1 MSKLS
6 ARVEAFDGKLRNM
19 EEAVRQLSENA
30 ANMHGDGQTKVGRV
44 ARVVSRYHTEGVSHV
59 SAPLVNDIQLRELRE
74 TVEAWHVRRDQW

>member
-30 ANMHGDGQTKVGRV
+30 ANMHGDGQKKVGRTTQKV
-44 ARVVSRYHTEGVSHV
+44 CRMSQ
-59 SAPLVNDIQLRELRE
+59 PP
-74 TVEAWHVRRDQW
+74 W

>member
-30 ANMHGDGQTKVGRV
+30 ANMHGDGQKKVGC
-44 ARVVSRYHTEGVSHV
+44 VVSRYHADKVCRMSQ
-59 SAPLVNDIQLRELRE
+59 PP
-74 TVEAWHVRRDQW
+74 W